1 METGRLS
8 PSQRI
13 TRFRL
18 SSKLIGRCSYLLSRA
33 CISQRIT
40 ELNLNVEYCLKS
52 NYSDR
57 NLEILERQ
65 MIIRNAVQST
75 LNLI

>member
-1 METGRLS
+1 MLCRLTT
-8 PSQRI
+8 RI
-13 TRFRL
+13 
-18 SSKLIGRCSYLLSRA
+18 LIK
-33 CISQRIT
+33 
-40 ELNLNVEYCLKS
+40 YCLKS

-65 MIIRNAVQST
+65 IIIRNAVQSP